1 MKVLHHTVRFL
12 PASQTFVRDLINALP
27 TSENLQQFVCCH
39 ERVSESPSDP
49 EVANLT
55 NATRLKLTN
64 RFLNG
69 INRVRRLA
77 HNTNYRKATELLHRT
92 SPDVIHCHFGT
103 AAYFNFFIQKAAKVR
118 IPVLVSFHG
127 YDVFEANQLFPAYI
141 KVLTELIN
149 DRGLCTCPSEF
160 LKKELLKRFNIPEHR
175 VIVIPNGFN
184 DSLFVKQHKKRE
196 LTEQCNIVHVGRFI
210 PLKGHRYLIEA
221 LQVLAQRGFNNITL
235 TLIGDGETQT
245 ECKALAHR
253 LSIEDK
259 VIFKGLISHNEVADE
274 LNKADIY
281 VHPSYTLDC
290 GKAETFG
297 VAILEAIAT
306 GLPVIISNSGGMP
319 EVLTVPNEKY
329 AKVVDQQSAKALA
342 FAIEAFIAESNNFD
356 EKEFNAFRTTVL
368 NSCNHKTATNA
379 TLAGYKKL
387 VNDIVKGSK
396 GEKVI

>member
-1 MKVLHHTVRFL
+1 MKILHHTVRFL
-12 PASQTFVRDLINALP
+12 PASQTFVRDLINALSR
-27 TSENLQQFVCCH
+27 SENLQQFVCCH
-39 ERVSESPSDP
+39 ERVSESHSDP
-49 EVANLT
+49 EVTNLT
-55 NATRLKLTN
+55 NVTGLKFTH

-69 INRVRRLA
+69 INKVRGLA
-77 HNTNYRKATELLHRT
+77 HNTHYRKSTELLRRT

-127 YDVFEANQLFPAYI
+127 YDVFEADQLFPSYI
-141 KVLTELIN
+141 RVLTKLIN
-149 DRGLCTCPSEF
+149 DRGICTCPSEF

-184 DSLFVKQHKKRE
+184 DSLFFKQHKKRE

-221 LQVLAQRGFNNITL
+221 LQALAQRGFNNITL

-245 ECKALAHR
+245 ECKALAQR

-281 VHPSYTLDC
+281 VHPSYTLNC

-306 GLPVIISNSGGMP
+306 GLPVIISNSGGMS
-319 EVLTVPNEKY
+319 EVLTTPNEKY
-329 AKVVDQQSAKALA
+329 AKVVAQQSATALA
-342 FAIEAFIAESNNFD
+342 DAIEAFIVESEDFD
-356 EKEFNAFRTTVL
+356 EHDFCNFRKNIL
-368 NSCNHKTATNA
+368 YSCNQKKVVAAVLATY
-379 TLAGYKKL
+379 GKL
-387 VNDIVKGSK
+387 T
-396 GEKVI
+396 